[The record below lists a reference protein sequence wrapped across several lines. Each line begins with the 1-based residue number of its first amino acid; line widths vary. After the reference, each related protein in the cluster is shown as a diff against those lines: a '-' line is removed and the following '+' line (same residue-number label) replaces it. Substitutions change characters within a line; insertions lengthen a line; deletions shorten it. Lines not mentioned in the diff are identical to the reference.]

1 MNDAARWAAV
11 EQRDAAFDGEFVF
24 AVRTTG
30 IYCKPSCA
38 SRRALR
44 KNVIFFDSAEAAV
57 REGFRACQRCRPNA
71 NSKPVITSVVHELA
85 RAIDANPHQAVR
97 LESLAKKA
105 GYSPFHLQRAFKSI
119 IGSTPKQYQ
128 NALRVRVLKRALHQD
143 ASVTDAIYTAGFGS
157 SSRIYEQSEAQL
169 GMTPRE
175 YRSGGKGLVISHAH
189 GETPLGLMLI
199 GATDR
204 GICFLQFGDS
214 EAQLVGELQRQFP
227 AAAIQPMPDDSREE
241 FERWMAALNRHLQG
255 LQPTLDLP
263 LDLRGTAFQLIVWRY
278 LQHLPYGE
286 VKSYAEVARDL
297 GKPSAARAVARACA
311 SNRVALL
318 VPCHRVLR
326 GTGALGG
333 YRWGLERKRV
343 LLDTERTY
351 KDRTKTPDRA

>member
-11 EQRDAAFDGEFVF
+11 ERRDSAFDGEFVF

-30 IYCKPSCA
+30 VYCKPSCA

-44 KNVIFFDSAEAAV
+44 KNVTFFDSPQTAE
-57 REGFRACQRCRPNA
+57 REGFRACQRCRPDA
-71 NSKPVITSVVHELA
+71 NRKPVITTVVHDLA
-85 RAIDANPHQAVR
+85 RAIDANPDETVG
-97 LESLAKKA
+97 LEALAKKA

-119 IGSTPKQYQ
+119 VGSTPKQYQ
-128 NALRVRVLKRALHQD
+128 NALRVRVLKRELHQD
-143 ASVTDAIYTAGFGS
+143 ASVTDAIYKAGFGS
-157 SSRIYEQSEAQL
+157 GSRIYEQSEAQL

-214 EAQLVGELQRQFP
+214 EAQLTAELQRQFP
-227 AAAIQPMPDDSREE
+227 AAAIQPMPHDSREE
-241 FERWMAALNRHLQG
+241 FDRWIAALNRHLQG

-278 LQHLPYGE
+278 LQQLPYGE
-286 VKSYAEVARDL
+286 VKSYAEVAREL
-297 GKPSAARAVARACA
+297 GKPGAARAVARACA

-343 LLDTERTY
+343 LLDTERSH
-351 KDRTKTPDRA
+351 KAPTKTPDQA